1 MRVHFKDGGGM
12 TANTLRQRR
21 HAIAMAAA
29 RVEAKERYLEIA
41 EAIKAEAGVRL
52 HSVCDTLSSR
62 CWAGVRVIEAPE
74 GRTRRQLYVVAK
86 ACARVALHNA
96 GKEMNA
102 PRDVLDLEIAQWA
115 QEALKRHGC

>member
-1 MRVHFKDGGGM
+1 
-12 TANTLRQRR
+12 
-21 HAIAMAAA
+21 MAAA

-74 GRTRRQLYVVAK
+74 GRTRRQLYILVK
-86 ACARVALHNA
+86 HARAS
-96 GKEMNA
+96 
-102 PRDVLDLEIAQWA
+102 PCTAQA
-115 QEALKRHGC
+115 RKRMRRRMF

>member
-1 MRVHFKDGGGM
+1 
-12 TANTLRQRR
+12 
-21 HAIAMAAA
+21 MAAA

-74 GRTRRQLYVVAK
+74 GTRRQLYVLAK
-86 ACARVALHNA
+86 ACARVALHSA
-96 GKEMNA
+96 GKEMNV
-102 PRDVLDLEIAQWA
+102 PKDVLDLEIAQWA
-115 QEALKRHGC
+115 QEALSRHGC

>member
-1 MRVHFKDGGGM
+1 MASPATSRTVAAHVSLSCEDKKPPAAAKDGGGM

-74 GRTRRQLYVVAK
+74 GRTRRQLYVLAK
-86 ACARVALHNA
+86 ACARVALHSA
-96 GKEMNA
+96 GKE
-102 PRDVLDLEIAQWA
+102 
-115 QEALKRHGC
+115 